1 MGNLIALATHLRRG
15 DEFLAPRSAHVLRNE
30 LGSSAWL
37 AGGMPTAL
45 ENDAGPG
52 RPSPAAVRASVTTN
66 GPYFALHTRL
76 LCLENT
82 HNADGGAV
90 VPPDEHAQLAAA
102 AKGAGLRVHLDG
114 ARLWNASV
122 ALDVPP
128 AALTVGVDTVQTCMS
143 KGLGAPVGSAVAGSQ
158 EFVGE
163 ARRMRQMLGGG
174 VRQGG
179 VLAAAGLIALDRVAD
194 LAQDHR
200 NATSL
205 ASGLAEFGWE
215 VNQPQTNIV
224 LAMVPDPGAT
234 LSRLAELGVRA
245 SSIGGRVRF
254 VTHRD
259 VSEADVRDVLDR
271 IGRTALRNTA

>member
-1 MGNLIALATHLRRG
+1 
-15 DEFLAPRSAHVLRNE
+15 
-30 LGSSAWL
+30 
-37 AGGMPTAL
+37 
-45 ENDAGPG
+45 
-52 RPSPAAVRASVTTN
+52 
-66 GPYFALHTRL
+66 
-76 LCLENT
+76 
-82 HNADGGAV
+82 
-90 VPPDEHAQLAAA
+90 
-102 AKGAGLRVHLDG
+102 
-114 ARLWNASV
+114 
-122 ALDVPP
+122 
-128 AALTVGVDTVQTCMS
+128 MS
-143 KGLGAPVGSAVAGSQ
+143 KGLGAPVGSAVVGSQ